1 MRHDD
6 RKQQFQTRVNH
17 RIRVPQVR
25 VIDPDGS
32 MAGDMATHDAI
43 KRARD
48 QGLDLVEV
56 NPKAV
61 PPICKILDYGKFKYD
76 EKKSANEAKKRQM
89 VVELKEIKLRPKTD
103 DHDLA
108 FKVKNARAFL
118 EEGNKVKFTVRF
130 RGREITHPEKAREQI
145 DFCLAALEDVANV
158 ETRALMEAR
167 TMTVIVAPKPAVMQ
181 KAVQARRGRLEE
193 EVKQESAPP

>member
-61 PPICKILDYGKFKYD
+61 PPICKILDFGKFKYD

-108 FKVKNARAFL
+108 FKIKNARSFL

-130 RGREITHPEKAREQI
+130 RGREITHPEKAREQL
-145 DFCLAALEDVANV
+145 DFILKGIEDVGNV
-158 ETRALMEAR
+158 ETRAMMEAR
-167 TMTVIVAPKPAVMQ
+167 TMTVIVSPKPAVMQ
-181 KAVQARRGRLEE
+181 KAVQARRGRQEE
-193 EVKQESAPP
+193 QEQAPQ